1 MMRSIYDISLKDL
14 EAYLLDNGMKPFHA
28 KQVFRW
34 LYHKR
39 VHSFDEMTDISKKM
53 IEKIKEDFSIDT
65 LKVVTIQTSKDG
77 TKKFLF
83 EMEDG
88 ALVESVLRFRSI
100 KETKR
105 LECRRNR
112 LSGFDG
118 AKRTG

>member
-1 MMRSIYDISLKDL
+1 MRSIYDISLKDL

-28 KQVFRW
+28 KQIFRW

-77 TKKFLF
+77 TKDLHIILLYQKLNILVLSILQMINPDKRFSFYYLSSFLLIF
-83 EMEDG
+83 
-88 ALVESVLRFRSI
+88 L
-100 KETKR
+100 
-105 LECRRNR
+105 
-112 LSGFDG
+112 
-118 AKRTG
+118 